1 MRLLRADRL
10 FKILLAFVA
19 ATLLGVAVMI
29 WVRLPLAPSAPPP
42 LPQWLEWQSDPQSGA
57 VSLLLHGL
65 DGQPGGGVL
74 VPILSG
80 ESAAPGLPEVWREL
94 FATRPRQAIF
104 SPEQRDGFDGLQM
117 FSVVQQPGSLPLA
130 LQPLPGFPL
139 NVAVR
144 DQQLWLACARSG
156 LSVLRLDD
164 PLKPE
169 LRKAWAAPW
178 AAYVAFAGN
187 LVFLL
192 DADGRLEVVEVA
204 HSGQARLVAR
214 QSLHQ
219 TNIKYLGLTAHRG
232 RLLLLKSNLKSQQLF
247 LQSRDFAPGGQP
259 ALAFTEVSLPARANR
274 GCWWRDGRLY
284 LNDNRGRLLGI
295 DVGNPMHPQVFLDVV
310 LPAQIDHLVW
320 SGHTGLAQLA
330 DGRVYAVPGEPMMN
344 KGWAV
349 RYLGHEQEGIPAFLV
364 FAAGRLYTFSQKRG
378 IEVFPALPVPPADR
392 TVPVPSPA
400 ETFAP
405 GDLWSR
411 EVLQVV
417 TVPTGFAVLE
427 TGGRVRFVSTADGR
441 MPMNATLET
450 GEESRWLA
458 VYGDRLY
465 VGGGAELTVLRTDE
479 KGGLLRAGA
488 VAFPGEESFDAVV
501 LDGTLCVAAGHR
513 GLVVLS
519 LANPDRPLA
528 QPLEDFPPL
537 LQQRLDVKALAVH
550 GDQLFAAGG
559 AAGLLTLAAD
569 RTHGVKL
576 IGVRPVAAPVHA
588 VAAVGNLLLAATNAG
603 IELLA
608 MLPSVRSGDL
618 QSLEMLPIKNGMQL
632 VVLGN
637 GHFGVRQAEGEWQFL
652 PLPVLLSG
660 QAGKPPRLL
669 IPATAVPGG
678 YRLVLFN
685 RAGVIEWPAVLA
697 VPAQNQ
703 VPRRAG

>member
-1 MRLLRADRL
+1 MWLLRADRL
-10 FKILLAFVA
+10 FKILLTFVA
-19 ATLLGVAVMI
+19 TALLGVAVMI
-29 WVRLPLAPSAPPP
+29 WVRLPLAPSAPPD
-42 LPQWLEWQSDPQSGA
+42 LPQRLEWQSDPQSGA

-65 DGQPGGGVL
+65 DGQPGAGVL

-80 ESAAPGLPEVWREL
+80 EPAAPGLPEVWREL
-94 FATRPRQAIF
+94 LATRSGQAIS

-117 FSVVQQPGSLPLA
+117 FSVVPQPVSLSLA
-130 LQPLPGFPL
+130 LQPMPGFPL

-144 DQQLWLACARSG
+144 DQQLWLVCAKSG
-156 LSVLRLDD
+156 LSVLKLDD

-169 LRKAWAAPW
+169 LRKVWAAPW
-178 AAYVAFAGN
+178 AAYAAFAGN

-192 DADGRLEVVEVA
+192 DDDGRLEVVEVA
-204 HSGQARLVAR
+204 PSGQARLVAR

-219 TNIKYLGLTAHRG
+219 TNITYLGLTAHRG
-232 RLLLLKSNLKSQQLF
+232 RLLLLKSNAKSQQLF

-259 ALAFTEVSLPARANR
+259 SLNFAEVSLPAWATR

-295 DVGNPMHPQVFLDVV
+295 DVGNPVQPQVFLDVG
-310 LPAQIDHLVW
+310 LPAQIERMVW
-320 SGHTGLAQLA
+320 SGRTGLAQLA

-349 RYLGHEQEGIPAFLV
+349 RYLGQEQEGIPAFLV
-364 FAAGRLYTFSQKRG
+364 FTAGRLYVFSQNRG
-378 IEVFPALPVPPADR
+378 IEVFPTLPVPPADR
-392 TVPVPSPA
+392 TAAASSPA
-400 ETFAP
+400 ETVAP
-405 GDLWSR
+405 KDLWSR

-427 TGGRVRFVSTADGR
+427 SGGRVRFVSTGDGR
-441 MPMNATLET
+441 MPMVATLET
-450 GEESRWLA
+450 GVKSRWLA

-479 KGGLLRAGA
+479 KGGLLRAGEI
-488 VAFPGEESFDAVV
+488 AFPGGESFDAVV

-519 LANPDRPLA
+519 LANPDWPRA
-528 QPLEDFPPL
+528 QPLEEFPPL

-550 GDQLFAAGG
+550 GGQLFAAGG

-588 VAAVGNLLLAATNAG
+588 VAAVGNLLLAATNAA

-608 MLPSVRSGDL
+608 MSPSVRTGEL
-618 QSLEMLPIKNGMQL
+618 QSLEMLPIKNGMRL

-637 GHFGVRQAEGEWQFL
+637 GHFGVRQAEGGWQFL

-660 QAGKPPRLL
+660 QVGKPPRLL
-669 IPATAVPGG
+669 IPATVEPGG
-678 YRLVLFN
+678 YRLLLFN
-685 RAGVIEWPAVLA
+685 RAGAIEWPAVLA

-703 VPRRAG
+703 APRREG